1 MPQWLK
7 IGRAVAG
14 VLSVMALLVM
24 MIMQFLYEGLT
35 LSQSEIGLMLLL
47 IGGLLGVDVLLE
59 EKLQISIKKE
69 ESEDD

>member
-1 MPQWLK
+1 
-7 IGRAVAG
+7 
-14 VLSVMALLVM
+14 MALLVM